1 MGWSPSFNFVVM
13 LWGPFSI
20 CRYKVGA
27 PTCPPLIHRYSQ
39 GDPVAGNFS
48 YNASNVQPP
57 WCGHLAQV
65 LFTAAGFTAAPPQ
78 GNANKH
84 LDFSACEKGCQT
96 LPDREVY
103 LRLVST
109 VWFLYQAGTGF
120 DQKPVTRFKVYVAS
134 CLMPCA
140 CLIVFVWNG
149 FLGNVF
155 VWDSR
160 AVISECY
167 VDLYMQLLPLTK
179 ADVMLEGTMV

>member
-1 MGWSPSFNFVVM
+1 M
-13 LWGPFSI
+13 
-20 CRYKVGA
+20 
-27 PTCPPLIHRYSQ
+27 
-39 GDPVAGNFS
+39 
-48 YNASNVQPP
+48 
-57 WCGHLAQV
+57 
-65 LFTAAGFTAAPPQ
+65 FTAAGFTAAPPQ

-84 LDFSACEKGCQT
+84 LDFGACEKGCQT

-109 VWFLYQAGTGF
+109 MWFLYQAGTGF

-134 CLMPCA
+134 SMMPCA

-160 AVISECY
+160 TVISECY
-167 VDLYMQLLPLTK
+167 VDLCSFHLLQRLISCWREQWFKHRGLFRFLRIPGFT
-179 ADVMLEGTMV
+179 EIGTTTETD